1 MPQSTP
7 PSFEPRRRNP
17 RAGPLQLPAKGFDG
31 EVPVWPLAGRQS
43 KAEQEAWGQLWR
55 TPQAFA
61 WDRLGWTRTV
71 ARYCRIMVRA
81 ERPGSTAAIQASAS
95 RLETELGL
103 TPKAMRLLLW
113 TVESAS
119 APEPDA
125 AAAPADELDEA
136 RRRLRP
142 AARE

>member
-17 RAGPLQLPAKGFDG
+17 RTGPLQLPAKGYHG
-31 EVPVWPLAGRQS
+31 EIPPWPLPGRTS
-43 KAEQEAWGQLWR
+43 AAEREAWPQLWR
-55 TPQAFA
+55 TPQALA
-61 WDRLGWTRTV
+61 WIRLGWTRTV

-113 TVESAS
+113 TV
-119 APEPDA
+119 DQ
-125 AAAPADELDEA
+125 
-136 RRRLRP
+136 P
-142 AARE
+142 AAEQTQAGEGNVSSLEDRRQRLGGA